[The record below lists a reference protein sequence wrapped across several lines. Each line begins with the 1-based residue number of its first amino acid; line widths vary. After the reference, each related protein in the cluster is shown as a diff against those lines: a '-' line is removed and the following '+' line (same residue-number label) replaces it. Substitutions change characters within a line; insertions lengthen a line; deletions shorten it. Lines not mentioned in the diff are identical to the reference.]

1 MTLGALVD
9 AGAEPDYV
17 AGVLTGL
24 ALPGW
29 ALHFEPVLRC
39 GLAATHANVVVSHDH
54 GDDHDHD
61 GQSHEHRPYRAI
73 RELLDAADIPT
84 RVRRRAHAVFAALAE
99 VEAAMHRMTVDDVEF
114 HEVGSVDA
122 IIDIVGTCAALESLG
137 IDRIVCS
144 PITTGHGSVRS
155 AHGTLPNPA
164 PAVAALLARY
174 RVPTVGVDETI
185 ELATPTGVALM
196 CALADRFGAMP
207 SLTVEAV
214 GYGAGNRDTPGR
226 PNAVQVV
233 VGLDASGAPGSAAAP
248 DAGQPLRVLECNVDD
263 ITGEELAD
271 ALAALM
277 AAGANDAWITPVLM
291 KKGRPA
297 HTVHALCDPAAMQ
310 AVVSAMV
317 RHTGTLGV
325 RATDVTRW
333 PQPRDEA
340 VVTVDGQPIAV
351 KLGHH
356 RVKVEHDDAAA
367 AAEALGLPLREVMRR
382 AEHEARRR

>member
-9 AGAEPDYV
+9 AGAEPEYV
-17 AGVLTGL
+17 AGVLAGL
-24 ALPGW
+24 GLPGW

-39 GLAATHANVVVSHDH
+39 GLAATHADVVVSHEH
-54 GDDHDHD
+54 GHGSRHDQD
-61 GQSHEHRPYRAI
+61 HEHRPYRAI
-73 RELLDAADIPT
+73 RELLDAADIPA
-84 RVRRRAHAVFAALAE
+84 RVRARAQAVFAALAE
-99 VEAAMHRMTVDDVEF
+99 VEAAMHRKTVDDVEF
-114 HEVGSVDA
+114 HETGSVDA
-122 IIDIVGTCAALESLG
+122 IIDIVGTCAALESLD
-137 IDRIVCS
+137 IDRVVCS
-144 PITTGHGSVRS
+144 PITTGHGAVRS

-174 RVPTVGVDETI
+174 RVPTVGVDEAI

-196 CALADRFGAMP
+196 CALADRFGPLP

-214 GYGAGNRDTPGR
+214 GYGAGRRDTPGR

-233 VGLDASGAPGSAAAP
+233 VGLDARPSASSAAP

-277 AAGANDAWITPVLM
+277 AAGANDAWITPILM

-297 HTVHALCDPAAMQ
+297 HTVHALCDPAVMQ
-310 AVVSAMV
+310 AVVTAMV

-340 VVTVDGQPIAV
+340 VVTIDGQPIAV
-351 KLGHH
+351 KLGLH

-382 AEHEARRR
+382 AEHEARGR